1 MPGQYISPVAVRS
14 ADRWKHVLSKDQV
27 FFTAAPSTLLVVQAP
42 SQSSRPPS
50 SNLLQLYLNAVVD
63 QKFVHAYEDHALHRS
78 LVEKAFATMIF
89 SRIVEDVC
97 SKVGVQF
104 TGQSLAYK
112 TQTMNGLD
120 ISLEDIIKFFGEKTP
135 PGFPGLVTSPAT
147 FKNHRTC
154 YMRVQ
159 SCVRVQEIRRA
170 NLNADER
177 AFLELLEKLLDTEY
191 SQLGTLQASQYGR
204 LKDFQERVN
213 TLNNKLYPK
222 LGQQHGGEA

>member
-14 ADRWKHVLSKDQV
+14 ADWWKRVLSKDQV
-27 FFTAAPSTLLVVQAP
+27 FFTAAPSALLVVQAP

-50 SNLLQLYLNAVVD
+50 SNLQLYLNAVVD
-63 QKFVHAYEDHALHRS
+63 QKFVHAYEDHALHCS
-78 LVEKAFATMIF
+78 LVKKAFATMIF

-97 SKVGVQF
+97 SKVGVRF

-112 TQTMNGLD
+112 MQAMNGPD

-154 YMRVQ
+154 YMHVQ
-159 SCVRVQEIRRA
+159 SCVRVQEIRRT
-170 NLNADER
+170 NLNVDEH

-191 SQLGTLQASQYGR
+191 SQLGTLQALQYGC

-213 TLNNKLYPK
+213 ALNNKLYPK